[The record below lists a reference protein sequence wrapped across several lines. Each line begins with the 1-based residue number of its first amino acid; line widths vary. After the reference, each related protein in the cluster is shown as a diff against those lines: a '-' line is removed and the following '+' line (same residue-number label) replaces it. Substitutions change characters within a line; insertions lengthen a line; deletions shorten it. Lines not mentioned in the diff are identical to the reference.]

1 MPITFLK
8 NKCGN
13 KIFKNR
19 IVKDSKRREVRIRN
33 VDEKIV
39 REIDR
44 RYDELSNRTGN
55 KWSRNDYLKLLIE
68 NDFDR
73 PLMEYKKEKFDQ
85 LLEKFSEI
93 QSYNTKI
100 LEEYVSQNNRILE
113 ILIEQNRGSE
123 L

>member
-1 MPITFLK
+1 MMDLILR
-8 NKCGN
+8 N
-13 KIFKNR
+13 I
-19 IVKDSKRREVRIRN
+19 DSKYVT
-33 VDEKIV
+33 
-39 REIDR
+39 EIDQR
-44 RYDELSNRTGN
+44 CKELSNRTGN
-55 KWSRNDYLKLLIE
+55 KWSRNDYLKLLVE

-73 PLMEYKKEKFDQ
+73 TLMEYKQEKFDQ

-100 LEEYVSQNNRILE
+100 LEEYVSQNNRIIE

>member
-1 MPITFLK
+1 MDLI
-8 NKCGN
+8 
-13 KIFKNR
+13 
-19 IVKDSKRREVRIRN
+19 IRN
-33 VDEKIV
+33 VNAKFIT
-39 REIDR
+39 EIER
-44 RYDELSNRTGN
+44 RCVELSNRTGN

-73 PLMEYKKEKFDQ
+73 PLMEYKQEKFDQ

-93 QSYNTKI
+93 QSYNTMI
-100 LEEYVSQNNRILE
+100 LEEYVSQNNRIIE

>member
-1 MPITFLK
+1 MMDLILR
-8 NKCGN
+8 N
-13 KIFKNR
+13 I
-19 IVKDSKRREVRIRN
+19 DSKYVTELDQRC
-33 VDEKIV
+33 K
-39 REIDR
+39 
-44 RYDELSNRTGN
+44 ELSNRTGN
-55 KWSRNDYLKLLIE
+55 KWSRNDYLKLLVE

-73 PLMEYKKEKFDQ
+73 PLMEYKQEKFDQ

-100 LEEYVSQNNRILE
+100 LEEYVSQNNRIIE

>member
-1 MPITFLK
+1 MDLILR
-8 NKCGN
+8 NIN
-13 KIFKNR
+13 
-19 IVKDSKRREVRIRN
+19 SKYVT
-33 VDEKIV
+33 
-39 REIDR
+39 EIDQR
-44 RYDELSNRTGN
+44 CKELSNRTGN
-55 KWSRNDYLKLLIE
+55 KWSRNDYLKLLVE

-73 PLMEYKKEKFDQ
+73 PLMEYKQEKFDQ

-100 LEEYVSQNNRILE
+100 LEEYVSQNNRIIE